1 MRHGIHSVRMSA
13 VKIMCIGVTKIPMRL
28 MQYLLHDF
36 KVKTHVTEEK
46 INLHNSTEFIQTS
59 NLRQLTDE
67 RVMSNNA
74 MAHTEN
80 FSIWNQRT
88 HLANGR

>member
-1 MRHGIHSVRMSA
+1 MST
-13 VKIMCIGVTKIPMRL
+13 VKIMCIGVTKIPMQL
-28 MQYLLHDF
+28 MKYLLHDL

-46 INLHNSTEFIQTS
+46 INLHNPTEFIQTS
-59 NLRQLTDE
+59 NLRQLTNE

-80 FSIWNQRT
+80 FSIQNQGT
-88 HLANGR
+88 HLADGQ